1 MKCLK
6 DMDAQVGK
14 CLVYIICY
22 TIKEKKKNIYIQIME
37 YMIFERGKKNERN

>member
-22 TIKEKKKNIYIQIME
+22 TIKEKKKIYI
-37 YMIFERGKKNERN
+37 YR